1 MYEHKFTDEDKFII
15 VASDGIWEF
24 IESEEV
30 KFSINSI
37 QCVDIAKE
45 FYLNNDVI
53 GCCEYLYRE
62 SSKRWMKE
70 EEVIDDI
77 TLIVIFF
84 E

>member
-1 MYEHKFTDEDKFII
+1 MEHKLSEEDKFLI
-15 VASDGIWEF
+15 VASDGVWEF

-30 KFSINSI
+30 LQNFLF
-37 QCVDIAKE
+37 QCVEIIKK
-45 FYLNNDVI
+45 FYLNNDGA

-77 TLIVIFF
+77 TMVIVFF